1 MGRFKMRDYVLLQGH
16 EPKEKLEL
24 IFSLAKFGP
33 MVKTA
38 LIQYFCM
45 GYPKSIACEG
55 TGVLLPNLEKQ
66 INRCNDLNNI
76 AFLIS
81 KL

>member
-1 MGRFKMRDYVLLQGH
+1 MRDYVLLQGK
-16 EPKEKLEL
+16 EPEQKLEL
-24 IFSLAKFGP
+24 IFTLSKFGP
-33 MVKTA
+33 VVKTA
-38 LIQYFCM
+38 LKQYFCM
-45 GYPKSIACEG
+45 GYPKSVVCEG

-66 INRCNDLNNI
+66 INRCNDLNNT

>member
-1 MGRFKMRDYVLLQGH
+1 MRDYVLLQGH
-16 EPKEKLEL
+16 EPDAKLEL
-24 IFSLAKFGP
+24 IFSLSKFGP
-33 MVKTA
+33 AVQIA
-38 LIQYFCM
+38 LKQYFCM
-45 GYPKSIACEG
+45 GYPKSVTCEG

-66 INRCNDLNNI
+66 INRCNDLNNT